1 MENQKQRIKNIEFS
15 KALALAELVEYKPGQ
30 VISITLAQ
38 NEALSITLFALPKGE
53 EISTHITSGD
63 AFVYMLDG
71 AADITI
77 GGEVHKV
84 TAGQVIVMPS
94 DVPHSLDAAEN
105 FKMLLVVVK

>member
-1 MENQKQRIKNIEFS
+1 MNTQRIKNIEFS
-15 KALALAELVEYKPGQ
+15 KAIALADILEYKPGQ

-63 AFVYMLDG
+63 AFVYILDG
-71 AADITI
+71 TADITI
-77 GGEVHKV
+77 GGETQPVKEGE
-84 TAGQVIVMPS
+84 TIVMPS
-94 DVPHSLDAAEN
+94 DVPHSLNAQHN